1 MEALALASGIE
12 PPDPMRLISLRT
24 TLGKLAGLRG
34 DLKLMEDMHR
44 LNLKERL
51 ALVGPD
57 SARVA
62 VDWNNLAAVA
72 LRRDSFAE
80 ADAAYAEA
88 LRVIALDP
96 QSPESRQAWLRGGR
110 GFALTGLGRFAEAR
124 AELEAAIEIAQRT
137 LHAQHPII
145 ASMRIGMSSL
155 ERYQGNLDAAA
166 AEAKR
171 ARDIFDPLNHPDQAS
186 AEWQLALV
194 RLEQRRDVE
203 ALQVLIRAE
212 RHFAERRNREEA
224 LYWLGRVGLG
234 LAQLRTGDDRGRALM
249 EEALAAVKERAQPPS
264 STLADAYALA
274 ASAADQRKDLL

>member
-1 MEALALASGIE
+1 
-12 PPDPMRLISLRT
+12 
-24 TLGKLAGLRG
+24 
-34 DLKLMEDMHR
+34 
-44 LNLKERL
+44 
-51 ALVGPD
+51 
-57 SARVA
+57 
-62 VDWNNLAAVA
+62 
-72 LRRDSFAE
+72 
-80 ADAAYAEA
+80 
-88 LRVIALDP
+88 
-96 QSPESRQAWLRGGR
+96 
-110 GFALTGLGRFAEAR
+110 
-124 AELEAAIEIAQRT
+124 
-137 LHAQHPII
+137 
-145 ASMRIGMSSL
+145 MSSL

-224 LYWLGRVGLG
+224 LYWLVRVGLG

-274 ASAADQRKDLL
+274 ASAAEQRKDLLSQRDLLQRQHAQELAVFGAGHLRTLKVSAQISRLAE